1 MNPRI
6 SFAFARGA
14 RVQYF
19 HRLRWVEANFVP
31 SATQDNCDW
40 RTHPNDEWMQYGLLS
55 TMLRNSG
62 TGWSVPV
69 VELYGAVATLRI
81 PFDGGESVDQFQWRM
96 YLLIM
101 AEALAD
107 EGL

>member
-6 SFAFARGA
+6 AFAFARGA
-14 RVQYF
+14 RIQF
-19 HRLRWVEANFVP
+19 FCQLQWIP
-31 SATQDNCDW
+31 SGFLDKSRAYEW
-40 RTHPNDEWMQYGLLS
+40 RIHPTDEHLQYGLLS

-69 VELYGAVATLRI
+69 VELYGAVATLQI